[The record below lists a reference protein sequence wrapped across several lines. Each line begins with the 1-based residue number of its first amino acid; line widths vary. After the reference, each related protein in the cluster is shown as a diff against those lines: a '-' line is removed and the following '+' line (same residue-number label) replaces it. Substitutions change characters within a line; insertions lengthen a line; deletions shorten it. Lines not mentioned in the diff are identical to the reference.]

1 VVIVLGKDSASTNV
15 TIKDDPRL
23 NKSED
28 VKLAQR
34 KLLDR
39 LHKSTEKLNT
49 GMDQLSESE
58 EVLTKI
64 SEEIKGLQ
72 DKDMDSLRK
81 TTKNMQDSI
90 RKIKEFISGRTSD
103 RQGLSRP
110 PDVTVLNTMQTAQQ
124 YIFYKS
130 LAPGAQEEQL
140 VKMAE
145 EIIRQAVQRINHF
158 YSENWPV
165 YRKQVENTRINL
177 FKDYSPIPTE

>member
-1 VVIVLGKDSASTNV
+1 MGLSKDSAATTG

-39 LHKSTEKLNT
+39 LHKSAEKLTT
-49 GMDQLSESE
+49 GMDQLNESE

-64 SEEIKGLQ
+64 STEIKGLQ
-72 DKDMDSLRK
+72 GKEMDSLRK
-81 TTKNMQDSI
+81 STKDMQDSI
-90 RKIKEFISGRTSD
+90 KLIKEFISGHTSD

-110 PDVTVLNTMQTAQQ
+110 PDVTVMNTMQTAQQ

-145 EIIRQAVQRINHF
+145 EIIKQAVQRINHF
-158 YSENWPV
+158 YSVNWPV

-177 FKDYSPIPTE
+177 FKDYTPISTD